1 MNVLAVETTATAA
14 SCCVLADGR
23 VVGRSAVNAGLTH
36 SRTLLPMCEQLLANC
51 GYTMAQIDLLAV
63 AVGPGSFTGVRIGV
77 AAVKGLALPDN
88 KPCVGVSTLAAMA
101 RMWEGVSASALLCPV
116 MDARC
121 GQVYT
126 ALFRLENGV
135 LTRLTPDEAITIDQ
149 LRERIADEPQ
159 VVLMGDGTA
168 VCQKAFA
175 DLPQVVAAP
184 PALRMQDAVGVALEA
199 AAHAAD
205 GETVDAAALQ
215 PVYLRVPQAERE
227 LKAKQ
232 NQQ

>member
-1 MNVLAVETTATAA
+1 MRRLLLLFSLLLLAGCGAQPSAPAA
-14 SCCVLADGR
+14 APAEDPNLGTYWCV
-23 VVGRSAVNAGLTH
+23 SAVMDGMELGAQGQWLRLDENGEATLFLIHEPDTGRWSLT
-36 SRTLLPMCEQLLANC
+36 
-51 GYTMAQIDLLAV
+51 
-63 AVGPGSFTGVRIGV
+63 GPSFTMTIGGETI
-77 AAVKGLALPDN
+77 AAG
-88 KPCVGVSTLAAMA
+88 T
-101 RMWEGVSASALLCPV
+101 
-116 MDARC
+116 
-121 GQVYT
+121 
-126 ALFRLENGV
+126 LENGV

-149 LRERIADEPQ
+149 LRERINDQPR